1 MSYSVKIV
9 CSRRIMKD
17 FLDLPDLVYKG
28 DPNYV
33 APLKAEVRR
42 TLDGK
47 KNPYFKGAELRLFV
61 CYADDSPVAR
71 TAIVI
76 NPRHEQKF
84 GVRAAFFGFFE
95 SMNDPGAARALF
107 ESAARFCRGQGATIL
122 EGPFN
127 PNHYSEL
134 GLLLDNFDRPPVFFQ
149 TYNPPYYPK
158 LLKELGFHVSAS
170 LFTARNERIAEYID
184 AHFDPLAP
192 LSIPEGYA
200 VRHPDMSRLPEE
212 MEKIRLIFNDSFSSN
227 WHFLPASREEYDF
240 SAKFLNLITDPSLI
254 SIIDHHGEPVA
265 VVMCVLD
272 VNPLIQRFHG
282 RRGPLKLLN
291 FLRGRRRIRTV
302 VLYAGGIRKRY
313 QHTRVYPLLYEA
325 CARIVRRFDCLEGT
339 WISDG
344 NMLAR
349 RSAER
354 LGMKPDKHFAI
365 YALSIDSD
373 TNSGPI
379 SDNPMTYQEG
389 ESRILSAGNTI
400 EVEHG

>member
-1 MSYSVKIV
+1 MSYSVKNV
-9 CSRRIMKD
+9 CSRRIMRD
-17 FLDLPDLVYKG
+17 FLDLPDRVYRD

-42 TLDGK
+42 TLDRQ
-47 KNPYFKGAELRLFV
+47 KNPYFKGADLRLFV
-61 CYADDSPVAR
+61 CYADGSPVAR

-95 SMNDPGAARALF
+95 SVNDAAAVKALF
-107 ESAARFCRGQGATIL
+107 DAAVRFCRGQGATVL

-134 GLLLDNFDRPPVFFQ
+134 GILLDHFDRPPVFFQ

-158 LLKELGFHVSAS
+158 LLEDLGFHVSAS
-170 LFTARNERIAEYID
+170 LFTARNERISQFID
-184 AHFDPLAP
+184 ANFDLQAP
-192 LSIPEGYA
+192 LSIPEGYS
-200 VRHPDMSRLPEE
+200 VRHPDMSHLSEE
-212 MEKIRLIFNDSFSSN
+212 MDKIRLIFNDAFSSN
-227 WHFLPASREEYDF
+227 WHFLPASKEEYDF
-240 SAKFLNLITDPSLI
+240 SGKFISLITDPSLI
-254 SIIDHHGEPVA
+254 SIIEHHGEPVA
-265 VVMCVLD
+265 VLMFVLD

-291 FLRGRRRIRTV
+291 FFRGRRGLRTV

-339 WISDG
+339 WISEG

-365 YALSIDSD
+365 YALSISSD

-379 SDNPMTYQEG
+379 SDNHMTYQEG
-389 ESRILSAGNTI
+389 ESRIVSVGNTI
-400 EVEHG
+400 EVDHG

>member
-1 MSYSVKIV
+1 MSYSVKV
-9 CSRRIMKD
+9 VSSRRIMKD
-17 FLDLPDLVYKG
+17 FLDLPDQIYRD

-47 KNPYFKGAELRLFV
+47 KNPYFEGAELRLFV
-61 CYADDSPVAR
+61 CYADGSPVAR

-95 SMNDPGAARALF
+95 SINDATAVKALF
-107 ESAARFCRGQGATIL
+107 EPALRFCRGQGATVL

-134 GLLLDNFDRPPVFFQ
+134 GILLDHYDRPPVFFQ
-149 TYNPPYYPK
+149 TYNPPYYPR
-158 LLKELGFHVSAS
+158 LLVDLGFHVSAS
-170 LFTARNERIAEYID
+170 LFTARNERIAEFID
-184 AHFDPLAP
+184 ANFDLKDPLP
-192 LSIPEGYA
+192 LPEGYA
-200 VRHPDMSRLPEE
+200 VRHPDMSRLSEE
-212 MEKIRLIFNDSFSSN
+212 MDKIRLIFNDAFSSN
-227 WHFLPASREEYDF
+227 WHFLPASKEEYDF
-240 SAKFLNLITDPSLI
+240 SAKFINLITDSSLI
-254 SIIDHHGEPVA
+254 SIIEHHGEPVA
-265 VVMCVLD
+265 VLMFVLD

-291 FLRGRRRIRTV
+291 FFRGRRGLRTV

-339 WISDG
+339 WISEG
-344 NMLAR
+344 NMLAS

-354 LGMKPDKHFAI
+354 LGMKPDRHFAI
-365 YALSIDSD
+365 YALSINSD

-379 SDNPMTYQEG
+379 SDNPMTYEEG
-389 ESRILSAGNTI
+389 ESCILSVGNAT
-400 EVEHG
+400 EVHHG